1 MHHQYDTSVPQL
13 AVVTAVIG
21 SERFATAFAS
31 GADTSDPEQ
40 YRRTMMK
47 AAGPDLGFA
56 LVFLSPGSKDSF
68 ICPLSA
74 RQTKTADEAQRER
87 TGNPRA
93 THRCGRY
100 HAFTDSQTV
109 GQFLRKRIDAGL
121 EMPNVSVE
129 IGQSKMLVVDLDTD
143 AEVEAFTRSWAAT
156 YPDTPVPPLTVSSP
170 GQVNRRGEW
179 VHKNGGHLW
188 VDATPLGSDPDLAAL
203 APLLDQGDG
212 TVKHPDGWTL
222 FYRDRIVLVPPSV
235 RSEGPY
241 EFMSSALPV
250 TRAGSL
256 LLPMIANDAKARAR
270 RVAEREQRRA
280 AAVDRDSSKMIAW
293 SAHTNWPDQLSP
305 AGWIDTGKPDSC
317 GCPIWTAPGDHA
329 SPKSATA
336 HEDGCSYTYDA
347 DEGHL
352 PLHIWTDNPP
362 DYLPPGR
369 DTFTLFQHQAWRDHG
384 GDFSTAARV
393 SGLSTANLAL
403 APLEEPAEL
412 PAPTPVPAA
421 VPALGELGT
430 PETGDR
436 DDPVP
441 ASPGLQAV
449 TEDNAEALADADAMS
464 REQRHRAL
472 MLADRVEDLR
482 LRQEAAAILAAENRP
497 PYRRMSIKELV
508 AMPEPEPLI
517 EGIYHAD
524 SLSRVVG
531 SSYSG
536 KSFVVLDQMF
546 HVALGRDWA
555 GHKVAQSKVLYVFA
569 EGKAATA
576 RRTQN
581 WCRRHGVSL
590 DEIESRVD
598 IVPDAVSLTPAGVAD
613 LVADVTEQ
621 GYGMVVFDTQH
632 SMLEGDENSAADL
645 KVMRDALD
653 AVRNTPSG
661 PCVIL
666 IHHTGHENA
675 RGRGSSS
682 GTAMLD
688 TEILVTQDGDGI
700 VEATVTKDKLGQ
712 EGARTLMRIVD
723 VEGKGT
729 GVIESMDPLAPETVE
744 MLAIKPDPNEELPE
758 VVYTG
763 SSVSVKAKRSIA
775 RFMRESRAVD
785 TADLG
790 QTHAHA
796 YRAHLDHT
804 DKRDQVSRTRHHLA
818 WQELQGANWLIPA
831 TEGNPHENPAGA
843 MVWNR
848 DRDRG

>member
-1 MHHQYDTSVPQL
+1 M
-13 AVVTAVIG
+13 IG

-74 RQTKTADEAQRER
+74 RATKAADEAERER

-100 HAFTDSQTV
+100 HAFTDSQSV
-109 GQFLRKRIDAGL
+109 GAFLRKRIDAGL
-121 EMPNVSVE
+121 AMPNVSVE
-129 IGQSKMLVVDLDTD
+129 IGASKMLVVDLDTD
-143 AEVEAFTRSWAAT
+143 AEVAAFARSWAAT

-170 GQVNRRGEW
+170 GQVNRRGDW

-188 VDATPLGSDPDLAAL
+188 VDATALGTDPDLAAL
-203 APLLDQGDG
+203 APLLAQGDG

-222 FYRDRIVLVPPSV
+222 FYRDRIVLVPPSA
-235 RSEGPY
+235 RPEGGY
-241 EFMSSALPV
+241 EFLSSALPV
-250 TRAGSL
+250 GRAGKL
-256 LLPMIANDAKARAR
+256 LLPMIADDARAR
-270 RVAEREQRRA
+270 AQRAAEREQRRA
-280 AAVDRDSSKMIAW
+280 TALDRDSSRMIAW
-293 SAHTNWPDQLSP
+293 SAHTSWAEQLTP

-352 PLHIWTDNPP
+352 PLHVWTDNPP
-362 DYLPPGR
+362 DYLPTDR

-384 GDFSTAARV
+384 GDFSTAARMT
-393 SGLSTANLAL
+393 GLSTANLAL
-403 APLEEPAEL
+403 APLDEPA
-412 PAPTPVPAA
+412 PAPLQTPAA
-421 VPALGELGT
+421 APVPALGELGT
-430 PETGDR
+430 VGEHR
-436 DDPVP
+436 ADPSP

-449 TEDNAEALADADAMS
+449 TEDNAEALADADATS
-464 REQRHRAL
+464 REERHRAR

-497 PYRRMSIKELV
+497 VYRRMSMLELD

-536 KSFVVLDQMF
+536 KSFVVLDQMC
-546 HVALGRDWA
+546 HVALGLPWA
-555 GHKVAQSKVLYVFA
+555 GRRVTRSRVLYVFA
-569 EGKAATA
+569 EGKAATRRRA
-576 RRTQN
+576 RS
-581 WCRRHGVSL
+581 WCAHHGLSL
-590 DEIESRVD
+590 ADLDGLVD
-598 IVPDAVSLTPAGVAD
+598 FVPDAVSLTPAGVTD

-632 SMLEGDENSAADL
+632 SMMEGDENSAADF
-645 KVMRDALD
+645 KVMRDALE
-653 AVRNTPSG
+653 AVRRTPSG
-661 PCVIL
+661 PCVVL

-688 TEILVTQDGDGI
+688 TEVLVTQDGDGV
-700 VEATVTKDKLGQ
+700 VETTVTKDKLGQ

-723 VEGKGT
+723 VAGPGT
-729 GVIESMDPLAPETVE
+729 GVIEAMDPLSPETAE
-744 MLAIKPDPNEELPE
+744 LLSIKPDPSEDLPE
-758 VVYTG
+758 IVYTG
-763 SSVSVKAKRSIA
+763 GAVHIKAKRSIA
-775 RFMRESRAVD
+775 RFMRSARATD

-790 QTHAHA
+790 QSHAVA
-796 YRAHLDHT
+796 YRAHLDHV
-804 DKRDQVSRTRHHLA
+804 DKRDQVSRTQHHLA
-818 WQELQGANWLIPA
+818 WQELLGANWLIPA
-831 TEGNPHENPAGA
+831 PEGNPSEKPAGP

-848 DRDRG
+848 DRDRS